1 MTTAGSV
8 SVVAMLQTDTAAF
21 VRRFAEAWAEPT
33 VDGIVALT
41 HPDATF
47 VQPLTATV
55 RGHAAVANMLDELLS
70 TFPDLRGELVSWAPV
85 DGDTEADTVFVE
97 LRMRGTFGRRLVEW
111 VTVDKIELRDGLIV
125 SRTAHFD
132 GVRLLGSLAR
142 RPRGWPTWLRA
153 KLDR

>member
-1 MTTAGSV
+1 MTTADSV
-8 SVVAMLQTDTAAF
+8 SVAAMFQTDTAAF

-47 VQPLTATV
+47 TQPLTVTV

-85 DGDTEADTVFVE
+85 DDDTVFVE
-97 LRMRGTFGRRLVEW
+97 LRMRGTFGRRQVDW